1 MPRGPTKK
9 SHQAHRGP
17 TKGLTDQQARA
28 VELRDRG
35 LGWAEMGRE
44 MGVGRDHAMGA
55 YRGGEKK
62 LRVQKGDEALA
73 VRLERE
79 SIAYM
84 GELGEI
90 TDKGLSDDMR
100 RLVALYVWHL
110 GHNPEALARS
120 SSKDV
125 ATIMG
130 ILVDKA
136 QLLRGEPTQITR
148 LQDVKKLDEVAEML
162 QAEMQRRGKIIDVT
176 PEKV

>member
-1 MPRGPTKK
+1 MARGPTKE
-9 SHQAHRGP
+9 
-17 TKGLTDQQARA
+17 LTDLQTRA
-28 VELRDRG
+28 VKLRDRG

-44 MGVGRDHAMGA
+44 MDVDRAEAMAA

-62 LRVQKGDEALA
+62 IRTQTGAEALA
-73 VRLERE
+73 VRLERQ
-79 SIAYM
+79 SNAYM
-84 GELGEI
+84 RKLGEI

-148 LQDVKKLDEVAEML
+148 LQDIKTLDEVGKML
-162 QAEMQRRGKIIDVT
+162 QDEMRRRGKIIDVT
-176 PEKV
+176 PERV

>member
-1 MPRGPTKK
+1 MHRGPTKK
-9 SHQAHRGP
+9 
-17 TKGLTDQQARA
+17 LTDLQTRA

-44 MGVGRDHAMGA
+44 MGVDRSEAMAA
-55 YRGGEKK
+55 YQGGEKK
-62 LRVQKGDEALA
+62 IRAQTGAEALA
-73 VRLERE
+73 VRLERQ
-79 SIAYM
+79 STSYM
-84 GELGEI
+84 AELGEI
-90 TDKGLSDDMR
+90 TDKGLSDEMR

-120 SSKDV
+120 SSRDV

-148 LQDVKKLDEVAEML
+148 LQDVKTLDEVGKML
-162 QAEMQRRGKIIDVT
+162 QDEMERRGKIIDVT
-176 PEKV
+176 PERV